1 MKMKW
6 GNHQIKYCN
15 NIAYTKWMYNKIL
28 MLFGD
33 NIDNIGSKSD
43 VTKRQRGL
51 ATKISVSCLQAI
63 NIYNLYMDGVDL
75 MDQLKSVYQL
85 LTTSF
90 LPFAWCC
97 THKSFHYL
105 QKARKYRTYSNGFK
119 LFISERI
126 IVSFVTRKIIFW
138 PCKSSRKYLPGPDSS
153 WYKPIFLES
162 CRQCTVCSKKRLE
175 SKLFAP
181 CSTCD
186 VSLCLLKNRK
196 CFSEYY
202 Q

>member
-15 NIAYTKWMYNKIL
+15 NIAYIKWMYDKIL

-43 VTKRQRGL
+43 VTKKQRDL

-105 QKARKYRTYSNGFK
+105 QKARKYRTYSKWFQTIHFWKDNC
-119 LFISERI
+119 FICNQKNYFLTIQEFS
-126 IVSFVTRKIIFW
+126 KI
-138 PCKSSRKYLPGPDSS
+138 SSRS
-153 WYKPIFLES
+153 WLIII
-162 CRQCTVCSKKRLE
+162 
-175 SKLFAP
+175 
-181 CSTCD
+181 
-186 VSLCLLKNRK
+186 
-196 CFSEYY
+196 
-202 Q
+202 